1 MPPELQTS
9 MAVTDVLTLIGLALG
24 VIGQTWIAFRWIT
37 RQFEARDE
45 KLRSAI
51 YDWNKET
58 RRMAE
63 QLAIVRAES
72 TADAARMDTDI
83 ARIEER
89 IENIPTL
96 KELGSMLDNRLAP
109 LFELILAKRE
119 DRKQ

>member
-37 RQFEARDE
+37 RQFDARDE
-45 KLRSAI
+45 KLRAAI

-96 KELGSMLDNRLAP
+96 KEFGSMLDNRLAP
-109 LFELILAKRE
+109 LFELIMAKRE
-119 DRKQ
+119 ERKQ

>member
-24 VIGQTWIAFRWIT
+24 VIGQTLIAFRWIT
-37 RQFEARDE
+37 RQFDARDE

-83 ARIEER
+83 ARIEGR

-96 KELGSMLDNRLAP
+96 KEFGIMLDNRLAP
-109 LFELILAKRE
+109 LFELIMAKRE
-119 DRKQ
+119 ERKQ

>member
-83 ARIEER
+83 ARIDGR

-96 KELGSMLDNRLAP
+96 KEFGIMLDNRLAP
-109 LFELILAKRE
+109 LFELIMAKRE
-119 DRKQ
+119 ERKQ

>member
-1 MPPELQTS
+1 MPPELQDLTS
-9 MAVTDVLTLIGLALG
+9 MGDVLTVIGLALA
-24 VIGQTWIAFRWIT
+24 VIAHTWVAFRWLT

-45 KLRSAI
+45 KLRAAI
-51 YDWNKET
+51 YDWNRET

-63 QLAIVRAES
+63 QLALARS
-72 TADAARMDTDI
+72 QTAADTARLDKDV

-96 KELGSMLDNRLAP
+96 KEFGSMLDNRLAP

-119 DRKQ
+119 ERKQ

>member
-83 ARIEER
+83 ARIDGR

-96 KELGSMLDNRLAP
+96 KEFGIMLDNRLAP
-109 LFELILAKRE
+109 LFELIMAKRE
-119 DRKQ
+119 

>member
-58 RRMAE
+58 RLMAE
-63 QLAIVRAES
+63 HLAIVRAES

-83 ARIEER
+83 ARIEGR

-96 KELGSMLDNRLAP
+96 KEFGIMLDNRLAP
-109 LFELILAKRE
+109 LFELIMAKRE
-119 DRKQ
+119 ERKQ

>member
-1 MPPELQTS
+1 MPPELQTFI
-9 MAVTDVLTLIGLALG
+9 AVTDVLTLIGLALG

-96 KELGSMLDNRLAP
+96 KEFGSMLDNRLAP
-109 LFELILAKRE
+109 LFELIMAKRE
-119 DRKQ
+119 ERKQ

>member
-83 ARIEER
+83 ARIEGR

-96 KELGSMLDNRLAP
+96 KEFGIMLDNRLAP
-109 LFELILAKRE
+109 LFELIMAKRE
-119 DRKQ
+119 ERKQ